1 MEYKKLGSTD
11 LNISQIGFGCW
22 AIGGHGYGRVDD
34 RESVKA
40 VRKALDLGI
49 NFFDTADV
57 YGLGH
62 SEEIL
67 SKALGSKKH
76 DVIIATKF
84 GVNWD
89 SNGKTFL
96 DCSPK
101 RIETALDASLG
112 RLKLETIPL
121 YQIHWY
127 DNVTPLYEILSVLKR
142 CQEIGKIR
150 HIGLS
155 NFPTS
160 LLMEFVDVCNI
171 ESIQIPFNII
181 NNEIDEDIIRY
192 SEKQNVSIIV
202 YNVLLRGL
210 LTGKYHPDSIFNEG
224 DTRAG
229 DSNFSAKSMC
239 EYRSIIDELSKIG
252 KLCNKKP
259 SQVAIRWVLN
269 NRYVTCAIV
278 GAKTTIQVEEN
289 ADVFEW
295 NIPNDENIWR
305 HGTQM
310 CRCKT

>member
-1 MEYKKLGSTD
+1 MEYKKLGLTD
-11 LNISQIGFGCW
+11 LNISRIGFGCW
-22 AIGGHGYGRVDD
+22 AIGGHGYGKVDD
-34 RESVKA
+34 RDSMLAIQKA
-40 VRKALDLGI
+40 VDLGI

-57 YGLGH
+57 YGFGH

-67 SKALGSKKH
+67 SKALGSKRH

-101 RIETALDASLG
+101 RIESALDASLR

-127 DNVTPLYEILSVLKR
+127 DNVTPLGEILCVLKR
-142 CQEIGKIR
+142 YQQIGKIR

-155 NFPTS
+155 NFPIS
-160 LLMEFVDVCNI
+160 LLMELVDVCNI

-181 NNEIDEDIIRY
+181 NSEIDGGIIRY
-192 SEKQNVSIIV
+192 SEKHNASIIV
-202 YNVLLRGL
+202 YNVLIRGL
-210 LTGKYHPDSIFNEG
+210 LTGKYHPDSFFNEG
-224 DTRAG
+224 DTRAR
-229 DSNFSAKSMC
+229 DSAFSAKSMC
-239 EYRSIIDELSKIG
+239 EYQNIIDELSKIG

-269 NRYVTCAIV
+269 SHYVTCAIV
-278 GAKTTIQVEEN
+278 GAKTSTQIEEN
-289 ADVFEW
+289 ADVFGW
-295 NIPNDENIWR
+295 NIPND
-305 HGTQM
+305 
-310 CRCKT
+310 